1 MNRMDDNLA
10 KLWVEY
16 RQAVPDPEPS
26 ADFMPKLWRR
36 IDARR
41 QEPLSVFR
49 RLAQVCV
56 MTTLALAL
64 LMSVIIPELQ
74 QQPGLVGTYVDA
86 LAEEQSRNYAAM
98 LAADDVL

>member
-1 MNRMDDNLA
+1 MNRMDDNLS
-10 KLWVEY
+10 KLWSEY

-26 ADFMPKLWRR
+26 ADFMPRLWRK

-41 QEPLSVFR
+41 PEPLSVFR

-74 QQPGLVGTYVDA
+74 KEQGLAGTYVDA

-98 LAADDVL
+98 LAVDDVL